1 MYDFNDH
8 MDSVV
13 METAQAVIKDI
24 DLKTVH
30 A

>member
-1 MYDFNDH
+1 MYEVDDH

-24 DLKTVH
+24 DLRTVH
-30 A
+30 T